1 MSSCDS
7 PHPEHRKDRK
17 MDFVRK
23 ISSVTHQMAILMLS
37 CVGQGA
43 LRTKNSYLW
52 TFVDCVGNKL
62 VRMIK
67 DYRIVS
73 AKKDNEMSGIFRGIF
88 IGLALL
94 ALGGQRA
101 WCVTPEFV
109 DSLRTELRL
118 RNMPERIIFLP
129 LALAD
134 QRFDDGREGIWSLT
148 ALDAIRGKALC
159 REAAY
164 RPRKGTEE
172 VAKCLKTDEREARME
187 GETVARTEYGQGVDA
202 AIDWADRNAAD
213 PDSVDVRFD
222 ERISTEIALNRLH
235 ELFNEYGDWN
245 MSMVA
250 YATSPTALAVM
261 DSTALADAQI
271 LRSLRRAE
279 EGYSENIQ
287 AAFERIGS
295 LAEQRKAERQAFLRE
310 QAALRKARLDS
321 LRKMQAANTDRITYT
336 IRRGDTLGGIAARHR
351 VKVTDLKRW
360 NNLKSDMIREGR
372 KLVIYK

>member
-1 MSSCDS
+1 
-7 PHPEHRKDRK
+7 
-17 MDFVRK
+17 
-23 ISSVTHQMAILMLS
+23 
-37 CVGQGA
+37 
-43 LRTKNSYLW
+43 
-52 TFVDCVGNKL
+52 
-62 VRMIK
+62 MIK
-67 DYRIVS
+67 DCRIVS
-73 AKKDNEMSGIFRGIF
+73 AKKDNEMRGIFRGIF

-94 ALGGQRA
+94 AFGGQRA

-172 VAKCLKTDEREARME
+172 VAKCLKTGEREARMK
-187 GETVARTEYGQGVDA
+187 GEKMVRAEHDQGVDT
-202 AIDWADRNAAD
+202 AIDWTDRNAAD

-222 ERISTEIALNRLH
+222 ERISTEIALNRLQ

-245 MSMVA
+245 MSIVA
-250 YATSPTALAVM
+250 YSTSPTALAAM
-261 DSTALADAQI
+261 DSIAFVNAPI
-271 LRSLRRAE
+271 LKSLRKTE
-279 EGYSENIQ
+279 EEYSENIP

-295 LAEQRKAERQAFLRE
+295 LAERRKAERQAFLRE

-321 LRKMQAANTDRITYT
+321 LRKRQAASTDRITYT

-351 VKVTDLKRW
+351 VKVSDLKRW
-360 NNLKSDMIREGR
+360 NNLKGDMIREGR